1 MKKPLV
7 TRNDIAEAIAL
18 HTACMPTREIP
29 GAIANYFM
37 ITRRFY
43 TRTDKAVINR
53 LLIAEIRDYLIEQG
67 RLRYATVAAE
77 MRKEAHRMTGNNL
90 NVEKTAP
97 VASATPSPAV
107 NVISN
112 TGDTIDSQT
121 LLKMVN
127 EARKLCGEPE
137 VRNNKFIEKILDE
150 LEGEDGYTKSATVP
164 PGGGTPMVVI
174 TMTYKQAL
182 RVAARESKAVRRS
195 LHTMI
200 QALEPINVENH
211 PDEIPV
217 LEWQGVRV
225 VTTETLARGYGTTP
239 TRIQQNYNRNEERFV
254 EGKHFFKIKG
264 DEIKSLRLSFSELQ
278 ISPKTRSLILWTERG
293 AARMSKIV
301 DTEQAWA
308 FFEKL
313 EDSYFRQ
320 KEQQPVAIPQTLPEA
335 LRLAAELA
343 EQKQLLEQ
351 KTHQLNQQ
359 LVAAAP
365 KVDFADRV
373 SAANGI
379 LIGNFAK
386 VVGLKQNALFSWLR
400 QNGIL
405 MAFGARKNVPRQQ
418 YINAGYFTVKEVV
431 LDDENGYQIRLTPQ
445 LTGKG
450 QQWLTRKLLDA
461 GLLKPVAIG

>member
-77 MRKEAHRMTGNNL
+77 MRKEARRMTGNNL
-90 NVEKTAP
+90 NVEKPAP

-112 TGDTIDSQT
+112 TGDTIDSLT

-150 LEGEDGYTKSATVP
+150 LDGEHYTKSVVEKMNKTS
-164 PGGGTPMVVI
+164 MLVI
-174 TMTYKQAL
+174 TMTFKQAL

-195 LHTMI
+195 LI
-200 QALEPINVENH
+200 DKLE
-211 PDEIPV
+211 
-217 LEWQGVRV
+217 
-225 VTTETLARGYGTTP
+225 
-239 TRIQQNYNRNEERFV
+239 
-254 EGKHFFKIKG
+254 
-264 DEIKSLRLSFSELQ
+264 ELQ
-278 ISPKTRSLILWTERG
+278 QANSPAPS
-293 AARMSKIV
+293 
-301 DTEQAWA
+301 
-308 FFEKL
+308 
-313 EDSYFRQ
+313 
-320 KEQQPVAIPQTLPEA
+320 IPQTLPEA

-343 EQKQLLEQ
+343 EQKMQLE
-351 KTHQLNQQ
+351 QQ

-373 SAANGI
+373 SVANGI

-461 GLLKPVAIG
+461 GLLKPVASLS

>member
-1 MKKPLV
+1 MKTPLV
-7 TRNDIAEAIAL
+7 TRNEIAEAIAL
-18 HTACMPTREIP
+18 HTTCMPTREIP

-77 MRKEAHRMTGNNL
+77 MRKEARRMTGNNL
-90 NVEKTAP
+90 NVEKPAP
-97 VASATPSPAV
+97 VASATASPAV

-112 TGDTIDSQT
+112 TGDTIDSLT

-150 LEGEDGYTKSATVP
+150 LDGEHYTKSVVEKMNKTS
-164 PGGGTPMVVI
+164 MLVI
-174 TMTYKQAL
+174 TMTFKQAL

-195 LHTMI
+195 LI
-200 QALEPINVENH
+200 DKLE
-211 PDEIPV
+211 
-217 LEWQGVRV
+217 
-225 VTTETLARGYGTTP
+225 
-239 TRIQQNYNRNEERFV
+239 
-254 EGKHFFKIKG
+254 
-264 DEIKSLRLSFSELQ
+264 ELQ
-278 ISPKTRSLILWTERG
+278 QANSPTPS
-293 AARMSKIV
+293 
-301 DTEQAWA
+301 
-308 FFEKL
+308 
-313 EDSYFRQ
+313 
-320 KEQQPVAIPQTLPEA
+320 IPQTLPEA

-343 EQKQLLEQ
+343 EQKMQLE
-351 KTHQLNQQ
+351 QQ

-373 SAANGI
+373 SVANGI

>member
-1 MKKPLV
+1 MKTPLV
-7 TRNDIAEAIAL
+7 TRNEIAEAIAL
-18 HTACMPTREIP
+18 HTTCMPTREIP

-77 MRKEAHRMTGNNL
+77 MRKEARRMTGNNL
-90 NVEKTAP
+90 NVEKPAP

-112 TGDTIDSQT
+112 TGDTIDSLT

-150 LEGEDGYTKSATVP
+150 LDGEHYTKSVVEKMNKTS
-164 PGGGTPMVVI
+164 MLVI
-174 TMTYKQAL
+174 TMTFKQAL

-195 LHTMI
+195 LI
-200 QALEPINVENH
+200 DKLE
-211 PDEIPV
+211 
-217 LEWQGVRV
+217 
-225 VTTETLARGYGTTP
+225 
-239 TRIQQNYNRNEERFV
+239 
-254 EGKHFFKIKG
+254 
-264 DEIKSLRLSFSELQ
+264 ELQ
-278 ISPKTRSLILWTERG
+278 QANSPAPS
-293 AARMSKIV
+293 
-301 DTEQAWA
+301 
-308 FFEKL
+308 
-313 EDSYFRQ
+313 
-320 KEQQPVAIPQTLPEA
+320 IPQTLPEA

-343 EQKQLLEQ
+343 EQKMQLE
-351 KTHQLNQQ
+351 QQ

-373 SAANGI
+373 SVANGI

-386 VVGLKQNALFSWLR
+386 VVGLKQNALFSWLH

>member
-1 MKKPLV
+1 MKTPLI
-7 TRNDIAEAIAL
+7 TRNEIAEAIAL
-18 HTACMPTREIP
+18 HTTCMPTREIP

-90 NVEKTAP
+90 NVEKPAP
-97 VASATPSPAV
+97 VTSATPAPAV
-107 NVISN
+107 NIIPN
-112 TGDTIDSQT
+112 TGDTIDSLT

-127 EARKLCGEPE
+127 EARKLCSEKP
-137 VRNNKFIEKILDE
+137 VRNNDFIARVKDE
-150 LEGEDGYTKSATVP
+150 LDGEGYEIFV
-164 PGGGTPMVVI
+164 TPMDKKKGGADQVVI
-174 TMTYKQAL
+174 VMTYKQAL

-195 LHTMI
+195 LI
-200 QALEPINVENH
+200 DKLE
-211 PDEIPV
+211 
-217 LEWQGVRV
+217 
-225 VTTETLARGYGTTP
+225 
-239 TRIQQNYNRNEERFV
+239 
-254 EGKHFFKIKG
+254 
-264 DEIKSLRLSFSELQ
+264 ELQ
-278 ISPKTRSLILWTERG
+278 QANSPTPS
-293 AARMSKIV
+293 
-301 DTEQAWA
+301 
-308 FFEKL
+308 
-313 EDSYFRQ
+313 
-320 KEQQPVAIPQTLPEA
+320 IPQTLPEA

-343 EQKQLLEQ
+343 EQKMQLE
-351 KTHQLNQQ
+351 QQ

-400 QNGIL
+400 QNDIL

>member
-77 MRKEAHRMTGNNL
+77 MRKEARRMTGNNL
-90 NVEKTAP
+90 NVEKPAP

-112 TGDTIDSQT
+112 TGDTIDSLT

-150 LEGEDGYTKSATVP
+150 LDGEHYTKSVVEKMNKTS
-164 PGGGTPMVVI
+164 MLVI
-174 TMTYKQAL
+174 TMTFKQAL

-195 LHTMI
+195 LI
-200 QALEPINVENH
+200 DKLE
-211 PDEIPV
+211 
-217 LEWQGVRV
+217 
-225 VTTETLARGYGTTP
+225 
-239 TRIQQNYNRNEERFV
+239 
-254 EGKHFFKIKG
+254 
-264 DEIKSLRLSFSELQ
+264 ELQ
-278 ISPKTRSLILWTERG
+278 QANSPAPS
-293 AARMSKIV
+293 
-301 DTEQAWA
+301 
-308 FFEKL
+308 
-313 EDSYFRQ
+313 
-320 KEQQPVAIPQTLPEA
+320 IPQTLPEA

-343 EQKQLLEQ
+343 EQKMQLE
-351 KTHQLNQQ
+351 QQ

-373 SAANGI
+373 SVANGI

>member
-7 TRNDIAEAIAL
+7 TRNEIAEAIAL

-77 MRKEAHRMTGNNL
+77 MRKEAHRMTSNNL
-90 NVEKTAP
+90 NVKKPAS

-127 EARKLCGEPE
+127 DARKLCGENE
-137 VRNNKFIEKILDE
+137 IRNNDFLNRIKDE
-150 LEGEDGYTKSATVP
+150 LDGEFYETFVKSH
-164 PGGGTPMVVI
+164 GTRAGRSFEVI

-195 LHTMI
+195 LI
-200 QALEPINVENH
+200 DKLE
-211 PDEIPV
+211 
-217 LEWQGVRV
+217 
-225 VTTETLARGYGTTP
+225 
-239 TRIQQNYNRNEERFV
+239 
-254 EGKHFFKIKG
+254 
-264 DEIKSLRLSFSELQ
+264 ELQ
-278 ISPKTRSLILWTERG
+278 QANSPTPS
-293 AARMSKIV
+293 
-301 DTEQAWA
+301 
-308 FFEKL
+308 
-313 EDSYFRQ
+313 
-320 KEQQPVAIPQTLPEA
+320 IPQTLPEA

-343 EQKQLLEQ
+343 EQKMQLE
-351 KTHQLNQQ
+351 QQ

-373 SAANGI
+373 SVANGI

>member
-1 MKKPLV
+1 MKTPLV
-7 TRNDIAEAIAL
+7 TRNEIAEAIAL
-18 HTACMPTREIP
+18 HTTCMPTREIP

-77 MRKEAHRMTGNNL
+77 MRKEARRMTGNNL
-90 NVEKTAP
+90 NVEKPAP

-112 TGDTIDSQT
+112 TGDTIDSLT

-150 LEGEDGYTKSATVP
+150 LDGEHYTKSVVEKMNKTS
-164 PGGGTPMVVI
+164 MLVI
-174 TMTYKQAL
+174 TMTFKQAL

-195 LHTMI
+195 LI
-200 QALEPINVENH
+200 DKLE
-211 PDEIPV
+211 
-217 LEWQGVRV
+217 
-225 VTTETLARGYGTTP
+225 
-239 TRIQQNYNRNEERFV
+239 
-254 EGKHFFKIKG
+254 
-264 DEIKSLRLSFSELQ
+264 ELQ
-278 ISPKTRSLILWTERG
+278 QANSPTPS
-293 AARMSKIV
+293 
-301 DTEQAWA
+301 
-308 FFEKL
+308 
-313 EDSYFRQ
+313 
-320 KEQQPVAIPQTLPEA
+320 IPQTLPEA

-343 EQKQLLEQ
+343 EQKMQLE
-351 KTHQLNQQ
+351 QQ

-373 SAANGI
+373 SVANGI

-431 LDDENGYQIRLTPQ
+431 LDDENCYQIRLTPQ

>member
-1 MKKPLV
+1 MKTPLV
-7 TRNDIAEAIAL
+7 TRNEIAEAIAL
-18 HTACMPTREIP
+18 HTTCMPTREIP

-77 MRKEAHRMTGNNL
+77 MRKEARRMTGNNL
-90 NVEKTAP
+90 NVEKPAP
-97 VASATPSPAV
+97 VASATPAPAV
-107 NVISN
+107 NIIPN
-112 TGDTIDSQT
+112 TGDTIDSLT

-150 LEGEDGYTKSATVP
+150 LDGEHYTKSVVEKMNKTS
-164 PGGGTPMVVI
+164 MLVI
-174 TMTYKQAL
+174 TMTFKQAL

-195 LHTMI
+195 LI
-200 QALEPINVENH
+200 DKLE
-211 PDEIPV
+211 
-217 LEWQGVRV
+217 
-225 VTTETLARGYGTTP
+225 
-239 TRIQQNYNRNEERFV
+239 
-254 EGKHFFKIKG
+254 
-264 DEIKSLRLSFSELQ
+264 ELQ
-278 ISPKTRSLILWTERG
+278 QANSPAPS
-293 AARMSKIV
+293 
-301 DTEQAWA
+301 
-308 FFEKL
+308 
-313 EDSYFRQ
+313 
-320 KEQQPVAIPQTLPEA
+320 IPQTLPEA

-343 EQKQLLEQ
+343 EQKMQLE
-351 KTHQLNQQ
+351 QQ

-373 SAANGI
+373 SVANGI

>member
-1 MKKPLV
+1 MRTSLV
-7 TRNDIAEAIAL
+7 TREEMIEAIEQ
-18 HTACMPTREIP
+18 HTICISTRDIP
-29 GAIANYFM
+29 GVIANYFM
-37 ITRRFY
+37 ITKQLYRRK
-43 TRTDKAVINR
+43 DKNAVHRI
-53 LLIAEIRDYLIEQG
+53 LLSDIREYLLEQG
-67 RLRYATVAAE
+67 HLNYATVAAE
-77 MRKEAHRMTGNNL
+77 TRKEAHRMKASKPDVVVTKPL
-90 NVEKTAP
+90 TATTPAP
-97 VASATPSPAV
+97 VMDAIP
-107 NVISN
+107 N

-127 EARKLCGEPE
+127 EARKLCGEPL
-137 VRNNKFIEKILDE
+137 VRNNKFIEKVVDE
-150 LEGEDGYTKSATVP
+150 LEGETYTKSVGRKNGANIDI
-164 PGGGTPMVVI
+164 I
-174 TMTYKQAL
+174 TMTFKQAL

-195 LHTMI
+195 LI
-200 QALEPINVENH
+200 DKLE
-211 PDEIPV
+211 
-217 LEWQGVRV
+217 
-225 VTTETLARGYGTTP
+225 
-239 TRIQQNYNRNEERFV
+239 
-254 EGKHFFKIKG
+254 
-264 DEIKSLRLSFSELQ
+264 ELQ
-278 ISPKTRSLILWTERG
+278 QANSPAPS
-293 AARMSKIV
+293 
-301 DTEQAWA
+301 
-308 FFEKL
+308 
-313 EDSYFRQ
+313 
-320 KEQQPVAIPQTLPEA
+320 IPQTLPEA

-343 EQKQLLEQ
+343 EQKMQLE
-351 KTHQLNQQ
+351 QQ

-373 SAANGI
+373 SVANGI

>member
-7 TRNDIAEAIAL
+7 TRNEIAEAIAL

-77 MRKEAHRMTGNNL
+77 MRKEAHRMTSNNL
-90 NVEKTAP
+90 NVKKPASVT
-97 VASATPSPAV
+97 SATPSPAV

-127 EARKLCGEPE
+127 DARKLCGENE
-137 VRNNKFIEKILDE
+137 IRNNDFLNRIKDE
-150 LEGEDGYTKSATVP
+150 LDGEFYETFVKSH
-164 PGGGTPMVVI
+164 GTRAGRSFEVI

-195 LHTMI
+195 LI
-200 QALEPINVENH
+200 DKLE
-211 PDEIPV
+211 
-217 LEWQGVRV
+217 
-225 VTTETLARGYGTTP
+225 
-239 TRIQQNYNRNEERFV
+239 
-254 EGKHFFKIKG
+254 
-264 DEIKSLRLSFSELQ
+264 ELQ
-278 ISPKTRSLILWTERG
+278 QANSPTPS
-293 AARMSKIV
+293 
-301 DTEQAWA
+301 
-308 FFEKL
+308 
-313 EDSYFRQ
+313 
-320 KEQQPVAIPQTLPEA
+320 IPQTLPEA

-343 EQKQLLEQ
+343 EQKMQLE
-351 KTHQLNQQ
+351 QQ

-373 SAANGI
+373 SVANGI

-431 LDDENGYQIRLTPQ
+431 LDDENGYQIWLTPQ

>member
-77 MRKEAHRMTGNNL
+77 MRKEARRMTGNNL
-90 NVEKTAP
+90 NVEKPAP
-97 VASATPSPAV
+97 VALATPSPTV

-150 LEGEDGYTKSATVP
+150 LDGEHYTKSVVEKMNKTS
-164 PGGGTPMVVI
+164 MLVI

-195 LHTMI
+195 LI
-200 QALEPINVENH
+200 DKLE
-211 PDEIPV
+211 
-217 LEWQGVRV
+217 
-225 VTTETLARGYGTTP
+225 
-239 TRIQQNYNRNEERFV
+239 
-254 EGKHFFKIKG
+254 
-264 DEIKSLRLSFSELQ
+264 ELQ
-278 ISPKTRSLILWTERG
+278 QANSPTPS
-293 AARMSKIV
+293 
-301 DTEQAWA
+301 
-308 FFEKL
+308 
-313 EDSYFRQ
+313 
-320 KEQQPVAIPQTLPEA
+320 IPKTLPEA

-343 EQKQLLEQ
+343 EQKMQLE
-351 KTHQLNQQ
+351 QQ

>member
-7 TRNDIAEAIAL
+7 TRNEIAEAIAL
-18 HTACMPTREIP
+18 HTTCMPTREIP

-90 NVEKTAP
+90 NVEKPAP
-97 VASATPSPAV
+97 VTSATPAPAV
-107 NVISN
+107 NIIPN
-112 TGDTIDSQT
+112 TGDTIDSLT

-127 EARKLCGEPE
+127 EARKLCSEKP
-137 VRNNKFIEKILDE
+137 VRNNDFIARVKDE
-150 LEGEDGYTKSATVP
+150 LDGEGYEIFV
-164 PGGGTPMVVI
+164 TPMDKKKGGADQVVI
-174 TMTYKQAL
+174 VMTYKQAL

-195 LHTMI
+195 LI
-200 QALEPINVENH
+200 DKLE
-211 PDEIPV
+211 
-217 LEWQGVRV
+217 
-225 VTTETLARGYGTTP
+225 
-239 TRIQQNYNRNEERFV
+239 
-254 EGKHFFKIKG
+254 
-264 DEIKSLRLSFSELQ
+264 ELQ
-278 ISPKTRSLILWTERG
+278 QANSPAPS
-293 AARMSKIV
+293 
-301 DTEQAWA
+301 
-308 FFEKL
+308 
-313 EDSYFRQ
+313 
-320 KEQQPVAIPQTLPEA
+320 IPQTLPEA

-343 EQKQLLEQ
+343 EQKMQLE
-351 KTHQLNQQ
+351 QQ

-373 SAANGI
+373 SVANGI

>member
-7 TRNDIAEAIAL
+7 NRNDIAEAIAL
-18 HTACMPTREIP
+18 HTTCMPTREIP

-43 TRTDKAVINR
+43 TRTDKAVINK

-97 VASATPSPAV
+97 VTSATPAPAV
-107 NVISN
+107 NIIPN
-112 TGDTIDSQT
+112 TGDTIDSLT

-150 LEGEDGYTKSATVP
+150 LDGEHYTKSVVEKMNKTS
-164 PGGGTPMVVI
+164 MLVI
-174 TMTYKQAL
+174 TMTFKQAL

-195 LHTMI
+195 LI
-200 QALEPINVENH
+200 DKLE
-211 PDEIPV
+211 
-217 LEWQGVRV
+217 
-225 VTTETLARGYGTTP
+225 
-239 TRIQQNYNRNEERFV
+239 
-254 EGKHFFKIKG
+254 
-264 DEIKSLRLSFSELQ
+264 ELQ
-278 ISPKTRSLILWTERG
+278 QANSPTPS
-293 AARMSKIV
+293 
-301 DTEQAWA
+301 
-308 FFEKL
+308 
-313 EDSYFRQ
+313 
-320 KEQQPVAIPQTLPEA
+320 IPQTLPEA

-343 EQKQLLEQ
+343 EQKMQLE
-351 KTHQLNQQ
+351 QQ

-365 KVDFADRV
+365 KVDFAERV

>member
-77 MRKEAHRMTGNNL
+77 MRKEARRMTGNNL
-90 NVEKTAP
+90 NVEKPAP
-97 VASATPSPAV
+97 VALATPSPTV

-150 LEGEDGYTKSATVP
+150 LDGEHYTKSVVEKMNKTS
-164 PGGGTPMVVI
+164 MLVI

-195 LHTMI
+195 LI
-200 QALEPINVENH
+200 DKLE
-211 PDEIPV
+211 
-217 LEWQGVRV
+217 
-225 VTTETLARGYGTTP
+225 
-239 TRIQQNYNRNEERFV
+239 
-254 EGKHFFKIKG
+254 
-264 DEIKSLRLSFSELQ
+264 ELQ
-278 ISPKTRSLILWTERG
+278 QANSPTPS
-293 AARMSKIV
+293 
-301 DTEQAWA
+301 
-308 FFEKL
+308 
-313 EDSYFRQ
+313 
-320 KEQQPVAIPQTLPEA
+320 IPQTLPEA

-343 EQKQLLEQ
+343 EQKMHLE
-351 KTHQLNQQ
+351 QQ

-431 LDDENGYQIRLTPQ
+431 LDDE
-445 LTGKG
+445 
-450 QQWLTRKLLDA
+450 
-461 GLLKPVAIG
+461 

>member
-1 MKKPLV
+1 MKKPLI
-7 TRNDIAEAIAL
+7 TRNEIAEAIAL

-43 TRTDKAVINR
+43 TRTDKAVINK

-97 VASATPSPAV
+97 VTSATPAPAV
-107 NVISN
+107 NIIPN
-112 TGDTIDSQT
+112 TGDTIDSLT

-150 LEGEDGYTKSATVP
+150 LDGEHYTKSVVEKMNKTS
-164 PGGGTPMVVI
+164 MLVI
-174 TMTYKQAL
+174 TMTFKQAM

-195 LHTMI
+195 LI
-200 QALEPINVENH
+200 DKLE
-211 PDEIPV
+211 
-217 LEWQGVRV
+217 
-225 VTTETLARGYGTTP
+225 
-239 TRIQQNYNRNEERFV
+239 
-254 EGKHFFKIKG
+254 
-264 DEIKSLRLSFSELQ
+264 ELQ
-278 ISPKTRSLILWTERG
+278 QANSPAPS
-293 AARMSKIV
+293 
-301 DTEQAWA
+301 
-308 FFEKL
+308 
-313 EDSYFRQ
+313 
-320 KEQQPVAIPQTLPEA
+320 IPQTLPEA

-343 EQKQLLEQ
+343 EQKMQLE
-351 KTHQLNQQ
+351 QQ

>member
-7 TRNDIAEAIAL
+7 TRNEIAEAIAL
-18 HTACMPTREIP
+18 HTTCMPTREIP

-43 TRTDKAVINR
+43 TRTDKAVINK

-77 MRKEAHRMTGNNL
+77 MRKEAQRMTGNNL
-90 NVEKTAP
+90 NVEKPAP
-97 VASATPSPAV
+97 VTSATPAPAV
-107 NVISN
+107 NIIPN
-112 TGDTIDSQT
+112 TGDTIDSLT

-127 EARKLCGEPE
+127 EARKLCSEKP
-137 VRNNKFIEKILDE
+137 VRNNDFIARVKDE
-150 LEGEDGYTKSATVP
+150 LDGEGYEIFV
-164 PGGGTPMVVI
+164 TPMDKKKGGADQVVI
-174 TMTYKQAL
+174 VMTYKQAL

-195 LHTMI
+195 LI
-200 QALEPINVENH
+200 DKLE
-211 PDEIPV
+211 
-217 LEWQGVRV
+217 
-225 VTTETLARGYGTTP
+225 
-239 TRIQQNYNRNEERFV
+239 
-254 EGKHFFKIKG
+254 
-264 DEIKSLRLSFSELQ
+264 ELQ
-278 ISPKTRSLILWTERG
+278 QANSPTPS
-293 AARMSKIV
+293 
-301 DTEQAWA
+301 
-308 FFEKL
+308 
-313 EDSYFRQ
+313 
-320 KEQQPVAIPQTLPEA
+320 IPQTLPEA

-343 EQKQLLEQ
+343 EQKLQLE
-351 KTHQLNQQ
+351 QQ

-373 SAANGI
+373 SVANGI

-461 GLLKPVAIG
+461 GLLKPVASLS

>member
-43 TRTDKAVINR
+43 TRTDKAVINK

-90 NVEKTAP
+90 NVEKPAP
-97 VASATPSPAV
+97 VASATPAPAV
-107 NVISN
+107 NIIPN
-112 TGDTIDSQT
+112 TGDTIDSLT

-150 LEGEDGYTKSATVP
+150 LDGEHYTKSVVEKMNKTS
-164 PGGGTPMVVI
+164 MLVI
-174 TMTYKQAL
+174 TMTFKQAL

-195 LHTMI
+195 LI
-200 QALEPINVENH
+200 DKLE
-211 PDEIPV
+211 
-217 LEWQGVRV
+217 
-225 VTTETLARGYGTTP
+225 
-239 TRIQQNYNRNEERFV
+239 
-254 EGKHFFKIKG
+254 
-264 DEIKSLRLSFSELQ
+264 ELQ
-278 ISPKTRSLILWTERG
+278 QANSPTPS
-293 AARMSKIV
+293 
-301 DTEQAWA
+301 
-308 FFEKL
+308 
-313 EDSYFRQ
+313 
-320 KEQQPVAIPQTLPEA
+320 IPQTLPEA

-343 EQKQLLEQ
+343 EQKMQLE
-351 KTHQLNQQ
+351 QQ

-461 GLLKPVAIG
+461 GLLKTVAIG

>member
-1 MKKPLV
+1 MKTPLV

-43 TRTDKAVINR
+43 TRTDKAVINK

-90 NVEKTAP
+90 NVEKPAP
-97 VASATPSPAV
+97 VASATPAPAV
-107 NVISN
+107 NIIPN
-112 TGDTIDSQT
+112 TGDTIDSLT

-150 LEGEDGYTKSATVP
+150 LDGEHYTKSVVEKMNKTS
-164 PGGGTPMVVI
+164 MLVI
-174 TMTYKQAL
+174 TMTFKQAL

-195 LHTMI
+195 LI
-200 QALEPINVENH
+200 DKLE
-211 PDEIPV
+211 
-217 LEWQGVRV
+217 
-225 VTTETLARGYGTTP
+225 
-239 TRIQQNYNRNEERFV
+239 
-254 EGKHFFKIKG
+254 
-264 DEIKSLRLSFSELQ
+264 ELQ
-278 ISPKTRSLILWTERG
+278 QANSPTPS
-293 AARMSKIV
+293 
-301 DTEQAWA
+301 
-308 FFEKL
+308 
-313 EDSYFRQ
+313 
-320 KEQQPVAIPQTLPEA
+320 IPQTLPEA

-343 EQKQLLEQ
+343 EQKMQLE
-351 KTHQLNQQ
+351 QQ
-359 LVAAAP
+359 LVSAAP

-373 SAANGI
+373 SVANGI

>member
-7 TRNDIAEAIAL
+7 TRNEIAEAIAL

-77 MRKEAHRMTGNNL
+77 MRKEAHRMTSNNL
-90 NVEKTAP
+90 NVKKPAP
-97 VASATPSPAV
+97 VASATSAPAV
-107 NVISN
+107 NVIPT
-112 TGDTIDSQT
+112 TGDTIDSLT

-150 LEGEDGYTKSATVP
+150 LDGEHYTKSVVEKMNKTS
-164 PGGGTPMVVI
+164 MLVI
-174 TMTYKQAL
+174 TMTFKQAL

-195 LHTMI
+195 LI
-200 QALEPINVENH
+200 DKLE
-211 PDEIPV
+211 
-217 LEWQGVRV
+217 
-225 VTTETLARGYGTTP
+225 
-239 TRIQQNYNRNEERFV
+239 
-254 EGKHFFKIKG
+254 
-264 DEIKSLRLSFSELQ
+264 ELQ
-278 ISPKTRSLILWTERG
+278 QANSPAPS
-293 AARMSKIV
+293 
-301 DTEQAWA
+301 
-308 FFEKL
+308 
-313 EDSYFRQ
+313 
-320 KEQQPVAIPQTLPEA
+320 IPQTLPEA

-343 EQKQLLEQ
+343 EQKMQLE
-351 KTHQLNQQ
+351 QQ

>member
-77 MRKEAHRMTGNNL
+77 MRKEARRMTGNNL
-90 NVEKTAP
+90 NVEKPAP

-112 TGDTIDSQT
+112 SGDTIDSQT

-150 LEGEDGYTKSATVP
+150 LDGEHYTKSVVEKMNKTS
-164 PGGGTPMVVI
+164 MLVI
-174 TMTYKQAL
+174 TMTFKQAL

-195 LHTMI
+195 LI
-200 QALEPINVENH
+200 DKLE
-211 PDEIPV
+211 
-217 LEWQGVRV
+217 
-225 VTTETLARGYGTTP
+225 
-239 TRIQQNYNRNEERFV
+239 
-254 EGKHFFKIKG
+254 
-264 DEIKSLRLSFSELQ
+264 ELQ
-278 ISPKTRSLILWTERG
+278 QANSPAPS
-293 AARMSKIV
+293 
-301 DTEQAWA
+301 
-308 FFEKL
+308 
-313 EDSYFRQ
+313 
-320 KEQQPVAIPQTLPEA
+320 IPQTLPEA

-343 EQKQLLEQ
+343 EQKMQLE
-351 KTHQLNQQ
+351 QQ

-373 SAANGI
+373 SVANGI

-461 GLLKPVAIG
+461 DLLKPVAIS

>member
-77 MRKEAHRMTGNNL
+77 MRKEARRMTGNNL
-90 NVEKTAP
+90 NVEKPAP

-112 TGDTIDSQT
+112 TGDTIDSLT

-150 LEGEDGYTKSATVP
+150 LDGEHYTKSVVEKMNKTS
-164 PGGGTPMVVI
+164 MLVI
-174 TMTYKQAL
+174 TMTFKQAL

-195 LHTMI
+195 LI
-200 QALEPINVENH
+200 DKLE
-211 PDEIPV
+211 
-217 LEWQGVRV
+217 
-225 VTTETLARGYGTTP
+225 
-239 TRIQQNYNRNEERFV
+239 
-254 EGKHFFKIKG
+254 
-264 DEIKSLRLSFSELQ
+264 ELQ
-278 ISPKTRSLILWTERG
+278 QANSPAPS
-293 AARMSKIV
+293 
-301 DTEQAWA
+301 
-308 FFEKL
+308 
-313 EDSYFRQ
+313 
-320 KEQQPVAIPQTLPEA
+320 IPQTLPEA

-343 EQKQLLEQ
+343 EQKMQLE
-351 KTHQLNQQ
+351 QQ

-373 SAANGI
+373 SVANGI

-418 YINAGYFTVKEVV
+418 Y
-431 LDDENGYQIRLTPQ
+431 
-445 LTGKG
+445 
-450 QQWLTRKLLDA
+450 
-461 GLLKPVAIG
+461 

>member
-77 MRKEAHRMTGNNL
+77 MRKEARRMTGNNL
-90 NVEKTAP
+90 NVEKPAP
-97 VASATPSPAV
+97 VALATPSPTV

-150 LEGEDGYTKSATVP
+150 LDGEHYTKSVVEKMNKTS
-164 PGGGTPMVVI
+164 MLVI

-239 TRIQQNYNRNEERFV
+239 IRIQQNYNRNEERFV

>member
-1 MKKPLV
+1 MKTPLV
-7 TRNDIAEAIAL
+7 TRNEIAEAIAL

-90 NVEKTAP
+90 NVEKPAP
-97 VASATPSPAV
+97 VTSATPAPAV
-107 NVISN
+107 NIIPN
-112 TGDTIDSQT
+112 TGDTIDSLT

-127 EARKLCGEPE
+127 EARKLCSEKP
-137 VRNNKFIEKILDE
+137 VRNNDFIARVKDE
-150 LEGEDGYTKSATVP
+150 LDGEGYEIFV
-164 PGGGTPMVVI
+164 TPMDKKKGGADQVVI
-174 TMTYKQAL
+174 VMTYKQAL

-195 LHTMI
+195 LI
-200 QALEPINVENH
+200 DKLE
-211 PDEIPV
+211 
-217 LEWQGVRV
+217 
-225 VTTETLARGYGTTP
+225 
-239 TRIQQNYNRNEERFV
+239 
-254 EGKHFFKIKG
+254 
-264 DEIKSLRLSFSELQ
+264 ELQ
-278 ISPKTRSLILWTERG
+278 QANSPTPS
-293 AARMSKIV
+293 
-301 DTEQAWA
+301 
-308 FFEKL
+308 
-313 EDSYFRQ
+313 
-320 KEQQPVAIPQTLPEA
+320 IPQTLPEA

-343 EQKQLLEQ
+343 EQKMQLE
-351 KTHQLNQQ
+351 QQ

-373 SAANGI
+373 SVANGI

-461 GLLKPVAIG
+461 GLLKPVASLS

>member
-90 NVEKTAP
+90 NVEKPAP
-97 VASATPSPAV
+97 VASATPAPAV
-107 NVISN
+107 NIIPN
-112 TGDTIDSQT
+112 TGDTIDSLT

-150 LEGEDGYTKSATVP
+150 LDGEHYTKSVVEKMNKTS
-164 PGGGTPMVVI
+164 MLVI
-174 TMTYKQAL
+174 TMTFKQAL

-195 LHTMI
+195 LI
-200 QALEPINVENH
+200 DKLE
-211 PDEIPV
+211 
-217 LEWQGVRV
+217 
-225 VTTETLARGYGTTP
+225 
-239 TRIQQNYNRNEERFV
+239 
-254 EGKHFFKIKG
+254 
-264 DEIKSLRLSFSELQ
+264 ELQ
-278 ISPKTRSLILWTERG
+278 QANSPTPS
-293 AARMSKIV
+293 
-301 DTEQAWA
+301 
-308 FFEKL
+308 
-313 EDSYFRQ
+313 
-320 KEQQPVAIPQTLPEA
+320 IPQTLPEA

-343 EQKQLLEQ
+343 EQKMQLE
-351 KTHQLNQQ
+351 QQ

-373 SAANGI
+373 SVANGI